1 MRTVIAKFGGTSL
14 ADAGQFRKVKAI
26 IEQDPARRVI
36 VASAPG
42 KRFPE
47 DIKVTDL
54 LLACYE
60 QAQRGEPF
68 EETLGKIRKRFDEI
82 LTDLGIGFGLDAAIE
97 ELRAHLSKDP
107 QMEYVMSRGEYINA
121 QILALYLGFSFVD
134 PEWCVCFDEIG
145 RAHV

>member
-68 EETLGKIRKRFDEI
+68 EETLGKIRERFDEI
-82 LTDLGIGFGLDAAIE
+82 LTDGRMCLLHIPRASARRTEDADDI
-97 ELRAHLSKDP
+97 D
-107 QMEYVMSRGEYINA
+107 
-121 QILALYLGFSFVD
+121 QIRNIVPFF
-134 PEWCVCFDEIG
+134 FDKS
-145 RAHV
+145 H